1 MPEWSV
7 TGDQIQSQAVLIVV
21 EVQVRVGQCGPCGAI
36 TREIHQSIE
45 RTVRHRPVVG
55 KPCSLLFQAY
65 PLRCRRCRPTWVGP
79 LACLSPNPVS
89 TKA

>member
-1 MPEWSV
+1 MEPRAREFLEALIQIPEWSV

-45 RTVRHRPVVG
+45 RTV
-55 KPCSLLFQAY
+55 
-65 PLRCRRCRPTWVGP
+65 
-79 LACLSPNPVS
+79 
-89 TKA
+89 